1 MIRFS
6 QWVSTGVA
14 GFVLSACN
22 APAAPPA
29 AWAHDSV
36 THTADLR
43 IVVER
48 YWAERAAL
56 IPWYSW
62 GSADGSVGDAPEE
75 LIAPQALA
83 DSLTVERRYL
93 AELQAILPST
103 LTPDAQ
109 LTYAIFRRECEL
121 AIEGATY
128 PAELLPLTPYD
139 GMPERFAL
147 MESAAER
154 LAPSSGR
161 DYENWHSR
169 TESLV
174 RWMNQAVVNLR
185 DGLRRGYTLPH
196 VLVEKSLPQLAT
208 LGADTDQN
216 PFYAAIQSTG
226 ADPGLLRL
234 NAAMRQQIKER
245 VLPSYRAMYDF
256 LEHEYLPRSRTSV
269 SLSAL
274 PLGDAWYA
282 FLAKRYTD
290 GAATA
295 AQLHAQGVG
304 DMEHLHQRLQA
315 LLGEAAAQGFYEHMR
330 ADPRYSY
337 RSAAEL
343 MTAIQELKVQVDAAV
358 PALLPT
364 APRGD
369 FSIRSVEPYRA
380 DTAPALSY
388 RPRAPNGLTAAVLY
402 VNAAELEAHPA
413 TPMVAEFLSEALPGR
428 HYQFELQRERAD
440 LPRLRRF
447 AGTPAFVQ
455 GWGLYAASL
464 GEELG
469 LYRDTEA
476 KFGALLGQMNC
487 AAGVVVDTG
496 LHAMGWSRHQA
507 VDYVRA
513 QVPSDEA
520 VAEDMVDRAIA
531 RPGAALACSA
541 GYSTIQALRLLA
553 QQRLGS
559 RFELRAFHEQILKDG
574 AMPLDVLNIK
584 IKRWIEAGGSPP
596 DGSPPDGSPP
606 ILSTSP
612 AAIPPPVQA
621 N

>member
-1 MIRFS
+1 
-6 QWVSTGVA
+6 
-14 GFVLSACN
+14 
-22 APAAPPA
+22 
-29 AWAHDSV
+29 
-36 THTADLR
+36 
-43 IVVER
+43 
-48 YWAERAAL
+48 
-56 IPWYSW
+56 
-62 GSADGSVGDAPEE
+62 
-75 LIAPQALA
+75 
-83 DSLTVERRYL
+83 VERRYL
-93 AELQAILPST
+93 AELQAIQPAT
-103 LTPDAQ
+103 LNPDAQ

-154 LAPSSGR
+154 LAPSSNR
-161 DYENWHSR
+161 EYDNWRSR
-169 TESLV
+169 TEALV

-196 VLVEKSLPQLAT
+196 VLVEKSLPQLAA

-216 PFYAAIQSTG
+216 PFYAAIQSSG
-226 ADPGLLRL
+226 ADPERLRL
-234 NAAMRQQIKER
+234 SAAMRQEIKDR
-245 VLPSYRAMYDF
+245 VLPSYRAMHDF

-269 SLSAL
+269 ALSAL

-282 FLAKRYTD
+282 FLSKRYTD
-290 GAATA
+290 STESA
-295 AQLHAQGVG
+295 AQLHARGVA
-304 DMEHLHQRLQA
+304 DMEHLHQRMQA
-315 LLGEAAAQGFYEHMR
+315 LLGDATAQGFYEHMR
-330 ADPRYSY
+330 GDPRYSY
-337 RSAAEL
+337 TSAAEL
-343 MTAIQELKVQVDAAV
+343 MTATQELKVQVEAAV

-364 APRGD
+364 APRGE
-369 FSIRSVEPYRA
+369 FALRSVEPYREG
-380 DTAPALSY
+380 TARALSY

-402 VNAAELEAHPA
+402 VNVAEMASHPA
-413 TPMVAEFLSEALPGR
+413 PLMTAEFLSEAEPGH

-455 GWGLYAASL
+455 GWALYAASL

-469 LYRDTEA
+469 LYRDNEA

-496 LHAMGWSRHQA
+496 LHAMGWSRRQA

-520 VAEDMVDRAIA
+520 GAEDTVDRAIA

-541 GYSTIQALRLLA
+541 GYSKIQALRQLT

-559 RFELRAFHEQILKDG
+559 RFELRAFHEQVLKDG
-574 AMPLDVLNIK
+574 AMPLDVLEAK
-584 IKRWIEAGGSPP
+584 IKHWIDEGGAPPGGSAPTP
-596 DGSPPDGSPP
+596 TP
-606 ILSTSP
+606 SP
-612 AAIPPPVQA
+612 AAIAPSVQA